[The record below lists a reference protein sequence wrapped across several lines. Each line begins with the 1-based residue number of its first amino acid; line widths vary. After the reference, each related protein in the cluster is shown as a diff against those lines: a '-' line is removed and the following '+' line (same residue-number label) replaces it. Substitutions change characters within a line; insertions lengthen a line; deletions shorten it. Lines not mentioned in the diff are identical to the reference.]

1 MDRSD
6 VCPGRL
12 VRSRLDGPG
21 FRQGALFQILP
32 VVEDVPASLFV
43 GCRAVGSSPFKV
55 WYFRPRDL
63 SVAGWEQRPK
73 KRQSEARA

>member
-12 VRSRLDGPG
+12 VRCKLEGPG
-21 FRQGALFQILP
+21 FRQGALFQVLAAPEDSP
-32 VVEDVPASLFV
+32 VSSFI
-43 GCRAVGSSPFKV
+43 GCRAVGSNPFKV

-63 SVAGWEQRPK
+63 NVASWDERLK
-73 KRQSEARA
+73 KTQCR